1 MKFITLPWFWFK
13 RYFWK
18 LFFVGLALT
27 IAYGLYLDAKVSQ
40 RFSGNKWVV
49 PAQLFSRPLEVE
61 VGQALYREE
70 LLKELSLLGYRA
82 VQRDISSG
90 EYLEIDGKFDIMR
103 REFEAADGHEPERLM
118 RITLKLGRVTDIR
131 DLRTGEFVSRMRLE
145 PMMVTR
151 LITQSKEDRILIS
164 IEDVPKDLINT
175 LLHTED
181 RDFYSHFGV
190 APLAI
195 VRALITNIKAGRT
208 VQGGSTL
215 TQQLAKNLFLSRERS
230 LWRKA
235 NEALMAIIMEIR
247 YDKNE
252 ILETYLN
259 EVFLG
264 QKGNLAVHGFGL
276 ASFYYFNRPVNE
288 LNVAEMATLVGMVKG
303 PSYYNPLRHPERA
316 AERRDLIL
324 KTLLQAN
331 YIDKDTY
338 LSSID
343 SSLNVVD
350 KGLLSQHKYP
360 AFMDAVNRELRDV
373 LPNPELRV
381 SGIKIFSTLDPLLQ
395 RAAEQAI
402 DARLPLLEKRSKAS
416 ELNTALLATDYRKGA
431 IRALVGDKDFSYR
444 GFNRALDA
452 KRPVGSLIK
461 PAVYLTALE
470 DSQNYHLLSP
480 VDDKPIKLKSTHGK
494 YWEPQNVDKTFRG
507 QVSLLEALSTSLNV
521 PTVNLGMEIGIDR
534 VVNTLHRLGVES
546 DIPSYPAITLGAVN
560 LSPKTVN
567 QVYQTIA
574 NQGKQLPLHTIT
586 AVMTHDN
593 QLLWQR
599 TPEPFQSIDAKAAYL
614 TNYAL
619 HKVTREGTAKE
630 LKRLYPDIRLAGK
643 TGTTDDYRD
652 SWFTG
657 IDNSVVTT
665 VWVGNDDNQDTG
677 LTGSK
682 GAMLV
687 YASLL
692 KRAKPHSFNQ
702 NFPEGIGIAHFSAEN
717 FQRLMPGCPN
727 AISVP
732 ADIYSLPD
740 PIDCAGRPKKKKK
753 SLWER
758 LFGDD

>member
-1 MKFITLPWFWFK
+1 MKYISRPVQWFK
-13 RYFWK
+13 TYFWK
-18 LFFVGLALT
+18 LSFVALAMLL
-27 IAYGLYLDAKVSQ
+27 AYGVYLDAQVTQ

-49 PAQLFSRPLEVE
+49 PAQLFARPLEIE
-61 VGQALYREE
+61 VGQGLYREE
-70 LLKELSLLGYRA
+70 LVKELKLLGYRPVA
-82 VQRDISSG
+82 RITQSG
-90 EYLEIDGKFDIMR
+90 EYRDNAGKFDIMR
-103 REFEAADGHEPERLM
+103 RAFEAAEGAEPQRYLQV
-118 RITLKLGRVTDIR
+118 TLKHGRVTDIR
-131 DLRTGEFVSRMRLE
+131 DLSSGEYIQSIRLE

-151 LITQSKEDRILIS
+151 LVTQSKEDRILVS
-164 IEDVPKDLINT
+164 LQEVPETLINT

-195 VRALITNIKAGRT
+195 ARALVSNIKAGRT

-235 NEALMAIIMEIR
+235 NEAIMAIIMEIR
-247 YDKNE
+247 YDKQE

-264 QKGNLAVHGFGL
+264 QKGNLAIHGFGL
-276 ASFYYFNRPVNE
+276 ASFYYFNRPINE
-288 LNVAEMATLVGMVKG
+288 LNAAEMATLVGMVKG
-303 PSYYNPLRHPERA
+303 PSYYNPLRYPERA
-316 AERRDLIL
+316 TERRDLIL
-324 KTLLQAN
+324 KTLLQGN
-331 YIDKDTY
+331 YIDKTTY
-338 LSSID
+338 LSSIAMP
-343 SSLNVVD
+343 LNVVD

-360 AFMDAVNRELRDV
+360 AFMDAVNRELRQI

-402 DARLPLLEKRSKAS
+402 DARLPLLEKRSKAP
-416 ELNTALLATDYRKGA
+416 ELNTALLATDYKKGA
-431 IRALVGDKDFSYR
+431 IRALVGDKDFAYR

-452 KRPVGSLIK
+452 RRPVGSLIK

-470 DSQNYHLLSP
+470 DSQNYHLLSAIN
-480 VDDKPIKLKSTHGK
+480 DKPITLKSSQGK
-494 YWEPQNVDKTFRG
+494 LWQPQNVDKQFRG
-507 QVSLLEALSTSLNV
+507 KVSLLEALSTSLNV
-521 PTVNLGMEIGIDR
+521 PTVNLGMELGIDR

-546 DIPSYPAITLGAVN
+546 HIPSYPAITLGAVN

-567 QVYQTIA
+567 QMYQTIA
-574 NQGKQLPLHTIT
+574 NQGTQMPLHTIR
-586 AVMTHDN
+586 AVSTHDN

-599 TPEPFQSIDAKAAYL
+599 APEPIQTVDAKAAYL
-614 TNYAL
+614 VNYAL
-619 HKVTREGTAKE
+619 HKVTREGTAKV
-630 LKRLYPDIRLAGK
+630 LKAQYPNIRLAGK

-657 IDNSVVTT
+657 IDNAVVTT
-665 VWVGNDDNQDTG
+665 VWVGNDDNHDTG

-682 GAMLV
+682 GAMLI

-702 NFPEGIGIAHFSAEN
+702 TFPDGIGIAHFSQEN
-717 FQRLMPGCPN
+717 FQRLTPGCQQSV
-727 AISVP
+727 SVP
-732 ADIYSLPD
+732 ADLHSLPE
-740 PIDCAGRPKKKKK
+740 PVGCTGQPKKEKK
-753 SLWER
+753 SFWDKI
-758 LFGDD
+758 FGS